1 MTDFDFIRSAKRVLD
16 TEVQALVHLERYFD
30 EQFEAVC
37 RAIIE
42 HKGKVIVMGIG
53 KSGISVKR
61 SLQHS
66 PVQVHPLFLSTR
78 VKLPMAIWYDRSS

>member
-37 RAIIE
+37 RA
-42 HKGKVIVMGIG
+42 
-53 KSGISVKR
+53 S
-61 SLQHS
+61 
-66 PVQVHPLFLSTR
+66 
-78 VKLPMAIWYDRSS
+78 